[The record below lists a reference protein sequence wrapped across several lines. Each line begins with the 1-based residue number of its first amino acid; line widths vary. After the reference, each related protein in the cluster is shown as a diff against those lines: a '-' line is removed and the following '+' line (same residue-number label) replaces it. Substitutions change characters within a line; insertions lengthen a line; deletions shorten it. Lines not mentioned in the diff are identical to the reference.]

1 MLARWYLFSVLA
13 LLVTDGWAALR
24 EGELNPDLTN
34 PGSVEFP
41 HWFKNTF
48 MDIKED
54 VAEASEAGKRVL
66 LFFYQ
71 DGCPYCKKLVEYNFT
86 QRDIVTKAQDTL
98 DVIAVNMWG
107 DREVTWVDGSVMT
120 EKEFAKKM
128 RVMFTPTLL
137 FLNEEGGV
145 VLRVNGYYHPTKFKT
160 ALNYVA
166 SHREKKERFADY
178 YNRLSPP
185 PSKGELNQQP
195 FFKPIAGLSQPAS
208 SSSGYKLVLFEQKQ
222 CPNCDELH
230 QDIFKRKESL
240 EQLQRFDVYQ
250 VDMWSKE
257 KLTTP
262 GGEQLTPREWAEQ
275 LDIKFAPSMVFFNKQ
290 GKEAF
295 RTEAYLKAFHI
306 QSVLDYVA
314 SGAYLKEP
322 EFQRYIDTRAEHLRE
337 QGVTIKLMQ

>member
-1 MLARWYLFSVLA
+1 MQARWYLLVVLFFTVSDA
-13 LLVTDGWAALR
+13 VAGLR

-41 HWFKNTF
+41 TWFKNTF

-54 VAEASEAGKRVL
+54 VIEAKEADKRVL

-71 DGCPYCKKLVEYNFT
+71 DGCPYCKKLIEFNFT

-98 DVIAVNMWG
+98 DVVAVNMWG

-128 RVMFTPTLL
+128 RVMFTPTML
-137 FLNEEGGV
+137 FLDESGDV
-145 VLRVNGYYHPTKFKT
+145 ALRVNGYYHPTKFKA

-166 SHREKKERFADY
+166 NHREKKERFAAY
-178 YNRLSPP
+178 YNRTSPP
-185 PSKGELNQQP
+185 PAKGELNQESFINP
-195 FFKPIAGLSQPAS
+195 STNLSGSAG

-250 VDMWSKE
+250 LDMWSQDKI
-257 KLTTP
+257 TTP
-262 GGEQLTPREWAEQ
+262 AGEQVTPREWAKE
-275 LDIKFAPSMVFFNKQ
+275 LDIKFAPSLVFFNKQ
-290 GKEAF
+290 GKEVF
-295 RTEAYLKAFHI
+295 RAEAYLKSFHV
-306 QSVLDYVA
+306 QSVMDYVA
-314 SGAYLKEP
+314 SGAYRKQP
-322 EFQRYIDTRAEHLRE
+322 EFQRYIDERAEHLRE
-337 QGVTIKLMQ
+337 QGMTINLMQ